1 MKKNSSQIND
11 EKSGHLKMK
20 KRNKKSG
27 IALIILISFTMFGAI
42 VPRALAWPYFAG
54 EFGVNDATGVKETN
68 VWVPV
73 EIFNTDIDISCI
85 IFGIHYNKNVL
96 GFESV
101 RLGELTSE
109 WNPPVINDDFDWGA
123 LVRVCDE
130 SNVIFT
136 GSTGSV
142 VELNFKVI
150 GEIGQMSDMKFYD
163 LNNLPDGILPNGILH
178 GIQLSGIDGN
188 LGTAPPKNGIFTVV
202 LPCEG
207 DFDCDR
213 DVDGSNLAALASNPG
228 MLDLSTFAGDFGR
241 TDCPPC
247 PEAP

>member
-1 MKKNSSQIND
+1 MKKNSSQ
-11 EKSGHLKMK
+11 
-20 KRNKKSG
+20 NKKSG

-85 IFGIHYNKNVL
+85 IFGIHYDKNVL

-109 WNPPVINDDFDWGA
+109 WNSPLINDDFDWGTF
-123 LVRVCDE
+123 LILSFNG
-130 SNVIFT
+130 SNVISEN
-136 GSTGSV
+136 STGSV

-150 GEIGQMSDMKFYD
+150 GNVGQTSHMTFSD
-163 LNNLPDGILPNGILH
+163 LNTSPDY
-178 GIQLSGIDGN
+178 GIQLSDIDAIII
-188 LGTAPPKNGIFTVV
+188 GTAPPKNGIFTVV

>member
-1 MKKNSSQIND
+1 M
-11 EKSGHLKMK
+11 E
-20 KRNKKSG
+20 KRNNKSG
-27 IALIILISFTMFGAI
+27 IALILLISFTMFGAI
-42 VPRALAWPYFAG
+42 VPSALACPYFAG
-54 EFGVNDATGVKETN
+54 EFGVNDATGVRNTN

-73 EIFNTDIDISCI
+73 EIFNTNRDISCI
-85 IFGIHYNKNVL
+85 KFGIYYDKSVL

-109 WNPPVINDDFDWGA
+109 LDYALDINDDFDWGTLVA
-123 LVRVCDE
+123 LFFDG
-130 SNVIFT
+130 SNVIPEN
-136 GSTGSV
+136 STGSV
-142 VELNFKVI
+142 VELNFNVI
-150 GEIGQMSDMKFYD
+150 GDLGQTSHMTFYD
-163 LNNLPDGILPNGILH
+163 LSTSPDY
-178 GIQLSGIDGN
+178 GIQLSDIDGN

>member
-1 MKKNSSQIND
+1 M
-11 EKSGHLKMK
+11 E
-20 KRNKKSG
+20 KRNNKLG

-42 VPRALAWPYFAG
+42 VPSALALPCFAD
-54 EFGVNDATGVKETN
+54 EFGVNDASGVTETN

-73 EIFNTDIDISCI
+73 EIFNTDRDITCI
-85 IFGIHYNKNVL
+85 IFGIHYDKNVL
-96 GFESV
+96 DFESD

-109 WNPPVINDDFDWGA
+109 WDSPIINDDFDWGA
-123 LVRVCDE
+123 VVMVYDE

-150 GEIGQMSDMKFYD
+150 GEIGQTSNMTFCDLSTSPYYD
-163 LNNLPDGILPNGILH
+163 
-178 GIQLSGIDGN
+178 IQLSDIDFN

-213 DVDGSNLAALASNPG
+213 DVDGNNLAVLASNPG
-228 MLDLSTFAGDFGR
+228 MLNLSTFAGDFGR
-241 TDCPPC
+241 KDCPPC